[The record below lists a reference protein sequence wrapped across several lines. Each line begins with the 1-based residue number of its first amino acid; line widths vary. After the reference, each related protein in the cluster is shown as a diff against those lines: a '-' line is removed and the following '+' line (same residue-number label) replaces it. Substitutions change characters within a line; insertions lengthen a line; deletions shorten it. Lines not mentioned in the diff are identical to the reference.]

1 MVEAWAKGGARE
13 TTRPPSPPA
22 GPTRLTHPTRA
33 DRRPRLPA
41 ATGPWS
47 RSSCPR
53 RRPRCAS
60 RRSTPPG
67 RSLRPPHGLLCG
79 DPRHCSLQMDDAH
92 QGAPDTGRA
101 WRRRPKLNR
110 LVEVRSLRLGS
121 DIVRPRLHDAG
132 QHAAGSA
139 PPHPRLAPRR
149 LLVIP
154 LDSRISSPIALACHG
169 GFPEPQWRPP
179 MAATPEPERGRRLG
193 CG

>member
-1 MVEAWAKGGARE
+1 M
-13 TTRPPSPPA
+13 
-22 GPTRLTHPTRA
+22 RLTHPTRA
-33 DRRPRLPA
+33 DRRRRLPA

-53 RRPRCAS
+53 RRPHCAS

-67 RSLRPPHGLLCG
+67 RSPRPSHGLLCG

-101 WRRRPKLNR
+101 WTRRPKLTR
-110 LVEVRSLRLGS
+110 LVEVRRLRLSS

-132 QHAAGSA
+132 QHAAGSGA
-139 PPHPRLAPRR
+139 RRAGLALRR

-154 LDSRISSPIALACHG
+154 RESKTSSPDRYRLSW
-169 GFPEPQWRPP
+169 PPWRPP

>member
-1 MVEAWAKGGARE
+1 
-13 TTRPPSPPA
+13 
-22 GPTRLTHPTRA
+22 
-33 DRRPRLPA
+33 
-41 ATGPWS
+41 
-47 RSSCPR
+47 
-53 RRPRCAS
+53 
-60 RRSTPPG
+60 
-67 RSLRPPHGLLCG
+67 LCG

-101 WRRRPKLNR
+101 WTRRPKLNR

>member
-1 MVEAWAKGGARE
+1 
-13 TTRPPSPPA
+13 
-22 GPTRLTHPTRA
+22 
-33 DRRPRLPA
+33 
-41 ATGPWS
+41 
-47 RSSCPR
+47 
-53 RRPRCAS
+53 
-60 RRSTPPG
+60 
-67 RSLRPPHGLLCG
+67 
-79 DPRHCSLQMDDAH
+79 MDDAH

-101 WRRRPKLNR
+101 WTRRPKLNR

-169 GFPEPQWRPP
+169 GFPGHGGDHLWQQPQSPS
-179 MAATPEPERGRRLG
+179 AGDGLGAVGRAELVENVADMFLDGVEHHDKLVGDLPVRSAG
-193 CG
+193 G